1 MIKFSELDTTK
12 NCEGMVPAII
22 QDDNTLQVLMLGY
35 MNAEAYEK
43 TVSTGKVTFY
53 SRTRQCLWT
62 KGETSGQLPHGKKHR
77 QRLQTTTRC

>member
-43 TVSTGKVTFY
+43 TVSTG
-53 SRTRQCLWT
+53 
-62 KGETSGQLPHGKKHR
+62 
-77 QRLQTTTRC
+77 

>member
-62 KGETSGQLPHGKKHR
+62 KGETSGKA
-77 QRLQTTTRC
+77 

>member
-53 SRTRQCLWT
+53 SRTR
-62 KGETSGQLPHGKKHR
+62 
-77 QRLQTTTRC
+77 

>member
-62 KGETSGQLPHGKKHR
+62 KG
-77 QRLQTTTRC
+77 

>member
-35 MNAEAYEK
+35 MNAEAYGQRAK
-43 TVSTGKVTFY
+43 RAATS
-53 SRTRQCLWT
+53 SR
-62 KGETSGQLPHGKKHR
+62 
-77 QRLQTTTRC
+77 